1 MNLLLAI
8 NRERH
13 TTCIMVR
20 IAFHF
25 ARAAYG
31 LLFGRSAVICSFTF
45 NSAIALQCNCPSP
58 PLTHNAQVTHNP
70 DLECYAD
77 RVLYLQ
83 DGRIVKSEPLCT
95 WQSCCPL
102 TPPSLLPPK
111 PFSSQMRRE

>member
-45 NSAIALQCNCPSP
+45 NSALQCNCPSP

-95 WQSCCPL
+95 WQSLLSPH
-102 TPPSLLPPK
+102 PPLPP
-111 PFSSQMRRE
+111 PPQTLFVSDA